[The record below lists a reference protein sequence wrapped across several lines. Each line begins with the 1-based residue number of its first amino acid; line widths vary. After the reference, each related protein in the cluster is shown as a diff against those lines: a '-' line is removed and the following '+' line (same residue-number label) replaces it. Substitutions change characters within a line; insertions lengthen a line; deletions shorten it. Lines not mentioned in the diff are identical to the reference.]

1 MLERRKYISFRVTG
15 ENGRQGKLMEHGNAI
30 LLLLLALG
38 VSTWWDGQQ
47 WNGRRRQAVGAGHP
61 GVGRLHRLHGQQQ
74 RGPHTQQGWLLQPY
88 GMDLNG
94 GKFLTLNM
102 FAEYREKIVEIVG
115 RRRDC
120 PENHSR
126 EHVIDM
132 IHYNYL
138 TVIYLTYNIFN
149 SSSNQHMTHQQL
161 NSFTIYYLSHHHS

>member
-15 ENGRQGKLMEHGNAI
+15 ENGRQGKLMDHGNAI

-102 FAEYREKIVEIVG
+102 FAEYR
-115 RRRDC
+115 RR
-120 PENHSR
+120 
-126 EHVIDM
+126 
-132 IHYNYL
+132 L
-138 TVIYLTYNIFN
+138 
-149 SSSNQHMTHQQL
+149 
-161 NSFTIYYLSHHHS
+161 